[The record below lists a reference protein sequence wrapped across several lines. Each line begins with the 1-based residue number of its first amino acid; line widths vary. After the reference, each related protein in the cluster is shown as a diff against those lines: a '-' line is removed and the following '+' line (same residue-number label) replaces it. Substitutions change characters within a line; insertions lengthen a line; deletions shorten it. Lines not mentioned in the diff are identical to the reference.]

1 MNNAITFVW
10 EAQRGGGDVGGY
22 VLELDDGSAGQF
34 RVSLRVKVSILF
46 NFNAI
51 AAFSDAWSGVV
62 ISRWSRSTKFTHVG
76 PGEYLLG
83 WVTVSGFSS
92 RCGTFISVCN
102 HPPRSTQSGYPF
114 MGRRSEYQPN
124 GGDALRLD
132 SKGSGWQV
140 KLCDPLVTHGPLSER
155 FREVAL

>member
-51 AAFSDAWSGVV
+51 AAFSDAWWSGVV
-62 ISRWSRSTKFTHVG
+62 IARWSRSTKFTNVG
-76 PGEYLLG
+76 PG
-83 WVTVSGFSS
+83 
-92 RCGTFISVCN
+92 
-102 HPPRSTQSGYPF
+102 
-114 MGRRSEYQPN
+114 
-124 GGDALRLD
+124 
-132 SKGSGWQV
+132 
-140 KLCDPLVTHGPLSER
+140 
-155 FREVAL
+155 